1 MRLPG
6 DPPLLAL
13 GWGDV
18 QALDHILRG
27 YLAYLHKKG
36 GDCTQ
41 MRVLEGLRERISMLL
56 AAGEEGEGILLFTLP
71 ELLALKA
78 AVQGFRLLIVRKIPA
93 SPERD
98 GVLKLLLSL
107 QQELTGML
115 SHYVN

>member
-6 DPPLLAL
+6 DPPLLVL

-18 QALDHILRG
+18 QALDHVLRG
-27 YLAYLHKKG
+27 YLAYLRKQG

-41 MRVLEGLRERISMLL
+41 TRVLEGLRERISVLL
-56 AAGEEGEGILLFTLP
+56 VAGEESESILLFTLP
-71 ELLALKA
+71 ELLTLKA
-78 AVQGFRLLIVRKIPA
+78 AVQGFRQLITHKVPA

-98 GVLKLLLSL
+98 GVLKSLLSL

-115 SHYVN
+115 SPYVN